1 MRSMATSDSIEKA
14 LQAAVH
20 EDSSVRQ
27 RAALYLGIHA
37 DDAVAR
43 ELVSLLIS
51 EPDFYVRETL
61 TWAVVTRA
69 DATYPLLVDA
79 LQDTGP
85 ERVQV
90 LHALSKIRRPEAVA
104 QILPLVDDP
113 DDPDEHVAAKARWAL
128 GRTATPGAVS
138 ALIDHLGEQDD
149 FSRRELTRALEQA
162 GAAAVAGLAARLVE
176 ATEPSVRSHA
186 AEVLVG
192 IGDPGAR
199 PAADALFHAVDHDD
213 NHVVVPAMEALAALD
228 VPGVDERLARLR
240 EGEDQWLSI
249 TAGWLLED
257 RARR

>member
-104 QILPLVDDP
+104 QILPLV